1 MVSIYFNNYWYDLS
15 DFVDI
20 RSISVR
26 KTGDK
31 TLDSASFKLPQIGQV
46 LTGLDVSRPFPRLS
60 RIKIKDDEF
69 LLQTDTIIDLGGAY
83 SHDIECV
90 SVAKLLADTTNAGL
104 TVTQPAGE
112 AGFYYRT
119 FSRGNTRRILKIHP
133 FFMPLTTYLLFK
145 VLLKA

>member
-83 SHDIECV
+83 SHDIEC
-90 SVAKLLADTTNAGL
+90 KRCKTLADTTNAG
-104 TVTQPAGE
+104 
-112 AGFYYRT
+112 
-119 FSRGNTRRILKIHP
+119 
-133 FFMPLTTYLLFK
+133 
-145 VLLKA
+145 